1 MNSFLRKFNAFLI
14 RDLKIALS
22 YKFNLFI
29 QSVWFIFLFSVIF
42 FAFYDSSLSTEN
54 SSYLIV
60 FLNIAAVDFMF
71 TSLNIFSKE
80 VRQSQ
85 TTGTFESTLLTN
97 TSFFII
103 IFSSYSRTFFRMIL
117 RSIFYLLIC
126 KYFFYQDLSFVNMI
140 FVIMTLIFNSI
151 PFIALGL
158 ISASLIIVYKVG
170 DITNFLIS
178 ILSVFF
184 SGIFFSLDSLPDTFK
199 LIGELTPLN
208 LCLETV
214 KLLINENFHFSNVL
228 PFLKITTF
236 EILLLFPI
244 GIMSIHFA
252 FKSAKR
258 SGSLSFY

>member
-29 QSVWFIFLFSVIF
+29 QTVWFVFLFSVIF
-42 FAFYDSSLSTEN
+42 FAFYDPGLSTTN

-71 TSLNIFSKE
+71 SSLGIFSKE

-97 TSFFII
+97 TSFFTI
-103 IFSSYSRTFFRMIL
+103 IFSSYARTFFRMIF
-117 RSIFYLLIC
+117 RSIFYLLVC
-126 KYFFYQDLSFVNMI
+126 KYFFYKNLTVVNI
-140 FVIMTLIFNSI
+140 AFVILTLIFNSI

-170 DITNFLIS
+170 DVTNFLIS
-178 ILSVFF
+178 VLSVFF
-184 SGIFFSLDSLPDTFK
+184 SGIFFSLDSLPDAFK
-199 LIGELTPLN
+199 LFGELTPLN
-208 LCLETV
+208 LCLETMKV
-214 KLLINENFHFSNVL
+214 LINDNLGFSSLL
-228 PFLKITTF
+228 PFLKVTTI

-244 GIMSIHFA
+244 GILCIHFA

>member
-22 YKFNLFI
+22 YRFNLFI

-71 TSLNIFSKE
+71 SSLNIFSKE

-103 IFSSYSRTFFRMIL
+103 IFSSYARTFFRIIL

-126 KYFFYQDLSFVNMI
+126 KYFFYQDLTFINII

-178 ILSVFF
+178 VLSVFF

-208 LCLETV
+208 LCLETIKV
-214 KLLINENFHFSNVL
+214 LINENFAFSNSL

-244 GIMSIHFA
+244 GIMCIHFA